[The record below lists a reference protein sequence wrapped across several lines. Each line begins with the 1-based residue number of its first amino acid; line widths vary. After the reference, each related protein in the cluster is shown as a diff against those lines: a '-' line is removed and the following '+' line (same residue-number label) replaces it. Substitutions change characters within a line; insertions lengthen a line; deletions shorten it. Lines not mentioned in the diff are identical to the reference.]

1 MDPDDVTDLTQQPG
15 AEITGLV
22 GVYHANRSWHG
33 EATRTGSAAR
43 SIEPSRHS
51 A

>member
-1 MDPDDVTDLTQQPG
+1 MGPDDVTDLTQQPG

-22 GVYHANRSWHG
+22 GVYHANGSWHG
-33 EATRTGSAAR
+33 EATRPGSAAR